1 MPYVELHAHSSY
13 SFLDGASLPEEL
25 AVRAAELGYP
35 ALALTDHDG
44 VYGSLE
50 FAHAAKH
57 FGVRP
62 ITGAELT
69 LADRSHVTVLVETA
83 KGYANLCR
91 LITAAHAHT
100 RPEGKETQP
109 PADPALDQALLEEL
123 NEGLVCLSGCARHG
137 LAVRNPNG
145 AARLARAFGRERFF
159 VELQRPYERGDAR
172 RNAGLRDLAAS
183 LGVPTIVTGDVHAH
197 HLRRAALQD
206 VLVAI
211 RHRSSLDGCEAERRG
226 NHECV
231 LLSPAEMVERFPEDR
246 AAVAR
251 TVELAERLRFDLTE
265 ELGYRY
271 PDFSDSPE
279 PAIVQLAHVCKRTFE
294 DRYPRGHK
302 LRREARARLD
312 EELKLIDEL
321 GLAGFFL
328 LHWDVLEL
336 ARECALEVR
345 GRDSPRHALPPGRGR
360 GSSVGSLVCYLTG
373 LSHVDPVGA
382 ELSLGRFLNRELDS
396 VPDIDLDFP
405 RDIREKLI
413 VAVTERYGR
422 EHAALVASFSTY
434 RSRGAI
440 RDVGKALGL
449 PYAELERI
457 ARVSEGW
464 NAKRVAEELQQLPDA
479 DRKLLSPRWR
489 AFGELCHEI
498 AGLPRHISQHPGG
511 MVISSRPLVELVP
524 VQPAAM
530 AGRQMCQWDK
540 DSCADAGFL
549 KIDLLGLGMLSAVE
563 DCVDQIARLQGKPI
577 DLSRIP
583 LDDKAV
589 YEEIQRADT
598 IGDFQIESRAQM
610 QSLLRTRP
618 ENIDDL
624 TVQVALVRPGPI
636 QGKAVHPYI
645 EHRQRLREDPSFVP
659 PVDHPLLADCLRST
673 LGVVVF
679 QDQVLEVAIALAGFS
694 VGEAEGLRR
703 AMSRKRSHD
712 ALEAYRERFVEG
724 ALRKGVDAETADMV
738 YDKLVG
744 FSGFGFPKSHAA
756 AFGLLAYQSAWL
768 RHHYPAEFLCALL
781 NAQPMGFYPPATLV
795 RDGQRRGV
803 ETRPPDVNVSAA
815 KCAVEDGAVR
825 IGIDYVN
832 GIGEDR
838 GGGCRRGARAGA
850 NRSPSVRDL
859 AQRTQLSEHGLET
872 LIVAGACDCFELPRR
887 QLLWQLGL
895 VPRSQSVPGS
905 GGEEKQLALPLDPTA
920 ATPELPEPTVW
931 ERMLADYRTT
941 NLSVGV
947 HPHGAP
953 ACASAGWRDL
963 LARPRERAGPRAG
976 GDRGNGCRTAAARDR
991 ERRRLHADRGRVR
1004 PGQPDRAAVGL
1015 RQAPSDRPRRAAHPR
1030 ARPLRTDRAQPERP
1044 RPLARDTRA
1053 ARAPDLAGVRSG
1065 RQPARA
1071 PTTSATADSVGLRRL
1086 LIGSRCSIERPS
1098 CALRLKAVL
1107 TSATWVNACGKLPS
1121 WRRVSGSHSSASR
1134 PRSLRRSRSRSKD
1147 LLGLVVPSLEREI
1160 VGEPEGAREERALAG
1175 RQPVDGPCLF
1185 VVRCT
1190 GRRARRARGHARSP
1204 RPCRPCAGRP
1214 PGGSRRAGS
1223 SAGSRPAASSRTT
1236 A

>member
-1 MPYVELHAHSSY
+1 MTVELQPEFPHRTRKKERFPLAGSRSQRAPAARAFREREAKVPYVELHAHSSY

-25 AVRAAELGYP
+25 AVEAAELGYP

-69 LADRSHVTVLVETA
+69 LTDGSHVTLLVETQQ
-83 KGYANLCR
+83 GYANLSR

-100 RPEGKETQP
+100 RLPGKESQP
-109 PADPALDQALLEEL
+109 PADPALDQTLLEEL

-137 LAVRNPNG
+137 LAVRNPNA
-145 AARLARAFGRERFF
+145 AARLAQAFGRDSFF

-172 RNAGLRDLAAS
+172 RNTALRHLADS
-183 LGVPTIVTGDVHAH
+183 LGVPTLVTGDVHAH
-197 HLRRAALQD
+197 HLRRAPLQD
-206 VLVAI
+206 VLVAV

-231 LLSPAEMVERFPEDR
+231 LLSPAEIVERFPEDR

-251 TVELAERLRFDLTE
+251 TVEVAARLRFDLTE

-279 PAIVQLAHVCKRTFE
+279 PAIVQLAHVCKHAFE

-302 LRREARARLD
+302 LRHEADVRLD

-336 ARECALEVR
+336 ARACALEVR
-345 GRDSPRHALPPGRGR
+345 GRDSPRHVLPPGRGR

-382 ELSLGRFLNRELDS
+382 ELSLGRFLNRELNA

-422 EHAALVASFSTY
+422 EHAALVASFATY

-449 PYAELERI
+449 PHAELERI

-464 NAKRVAEELQQLPDA
+464 NAKRVSEELQLLPDA

-489 AFGELCHEI
+489 AFAELCREI

-563 DCVDQIARLQGKPI
+563 DCVEQIATLRGQPI

-583 LDDKAV
+583 LDDQAV
-589 YEEIQRADT
+589 YDDIQRADT
-598 IGDFQIESRAQM
+598 VGDFQIESRAQM
-610 QSLLRTRP
+610 QSLLRTLP
-618 ENIDDL
+618 ENLDDL

-712 ALEAYRERFVEG
+712 ALEAYRDRFVAG
-724 ALRKGVDAETADMV
+724 ALRKGVDADTADMV

-768 RHHYPAEFLCALL
+768 RHHYAAEFLCSLL

-803 ETRPPDVNVSAA
+803 ETRSPDVNVSAA
-815 KCAVEDGAVR
+815 KCTVEDGTVR
-825 IGIDYVN
+825 IGLDYVN
-832 GIGEDR
+832 GIGEDDAQAVVAER
-838 GGGCRRGARAGA
+838 DHAG
-850 NRSPSVRDL
+850 SFSSVRDL

-872 LIVAGACDCFELPRR
+872 LVVSGACDCFCLPRR

-895 VPRSQSVPGS
+895 VPRSQTVPGS
-905 GGEEKQLALPLDPTA
+905 GGGEKQLALPLEPTA
-920 ATPELPEPTVW
+920 ETPDLPEPTVW

-947 HPHGAP
+947 HPMELLRAHLPAGVLSSRELESAP
-953 ACASAGWRDL
+953 NRAQVAVAGMAVARQRPATANGVVFMLIEDEFGVVNLIVPPTVYDRHRAIVRGEPLL
-963 LARPRERAGPRAG
+963 LARGRFERI
-976 GDRGNGCRTAAARDR
+976 
-991 ERRRLHADRGRVR
+991 ERNQNVLVR
-1004 PGQPDRAAVGL
+1004 SLETLG
-1015 RQAPSDRPRRAAHPR
+1015 
-1030 ARPLRTDRAQPERP
+1030 
-1044 RPLARDTRA
+1044 PLAREVSRE
-1053 ARAPDLAGVRSG
+1053 SE
-1065 RQPARA
+1065 
-1071 PTTSATADSVGLRRL
+1071 VGA
-1086 LIGSRCSIERPS
+1086 S
-1098 CALRLKAVL
+1098 
-1107 TSATWVNACGKLPS
+1107 LPS
-1121 WRRVSGSHSSASR
+1121 AHH
-1134 PRSLRRSRSRSKD
+1134 
-1147 LLGLVVPSLEREI
+1147 
-1160 VGEPEGAREERALAG
+1160 
-1175 RQPVDGPCLF
+1175 F
-1185 VVRCT
+1185 
-1190 GRRARRARGHARSP
+1190 GHR
-1204 RPCRPCAGRP
+1204 
-1214 PGGSRRAGS
+1214 
-1223 SAGSRPAASSRTT
+1223 
-1236 A
+1236 

>member
-1 MPYVELHAHSSY
+1 MNNDTHPKIELQPEFPHRTRKKERFPLEGSRSQRAPAARAQRERARQVPYVELHAHSSY

-25 AVRAAELGYP
+25 AVQAAELGYP

-50 FAHAAKH
+50 FAHAAKY

-69 LADRSHVTVLVETA
+69 LADRSHVTVLVETPR
-83 KGYANLCR
+83 GYANLCR

-100 RPEGKETQP
+100 RMPGKESQP
-109 PADPALDQALLEEL
+109 PADPALDQALLEQL

-137 LAVRNPNG
+137 LAVRNPNA
-145 AARLARAFGRERFF
+145 AARLAQAFGRDRFF

-172 RNAGLRDLAAS
+172 RNADLRHLAES
-183 LGVPTIVTGDVHAH
+183 LGVLTLVTGDVHAH
-197 HLRRAALQD
+197 HPRRAPLQD
-206 VLVAI
+206 VLVAV
-211 RHRSSLDGCEAERRG
+211 RNRSSLDGCEAERRG

-231 LLSPAEMVERFPEDR
+231 LLSPAEIVERFPEDR

-251 TVELAERLRFDLTE
+251 TVELAEWLRFDLTE

-279 PAIVQLAHVCKRTFE
+279 PAIVQLAHVCRRAFE
-294 DRYPRGHK
+294 DRYPKGHR

-345 GRDSPRHALPPGRGR
+345 GRDSPRHVLPPGRGR

-382 ELSLGRFLNRELDS
+382 ELSIGRFLNRELDA

-422 EHAALVASFSTY
+422 EHAALVASFATY

-464 NAKRVAEELQQLPDA
+464 NAKRVAEELELLPDA

-530 AGRQMCQWDK
+530 TGRQMCQWDK

-563 DCVDQIARLQGKPI
+563 DCVEQIAELRGQPI

-583 LDDKAV
+583 LDDQAV
-589 YEEIQRADT
+589 YDDIQRADT
-598 IGDFQIESRAQM
+598 VGDFQIESRAQM
-610 QSLLRTRP
+610 QSLLRTLP
-618 ENIDDL
+618 ENLDDL

-645 EHRQRLREDPSFVP
+645 EHRQRLREDPTFVP

-712 ALEAYRERFVEG
+712 ALEAYRGRFVAG
-724 ALRKGVDAETADMV
+724 ALSKGVDAETADMV

-768 RHHYPAEFLCALL
+768 RHHYPAEFLCSLL

-815 KCAVEDGAVR
+815 KCTVEEGAVR

-832 GIGEDR
+832 GIGEDDAKAVVEERDR
-838 GGGCRRGARAGA
+838 GPFG
-850 NRSPSVRDL
+850 SVRDL

-872 LIVAGACDCFELPRR
+872 LIVSGACDCFASPRR

-895 VPRSQSVPGS
+895 VPRSQTVPGS
-905 GGEEKQLALPLDPTA
+905 GGEEKQLALPLEPTA
-920 ATPELPEPTVW
+920 TTPVLPEPTVW

-941 NLSVGV
+941 SLSVGV
-947 HPHGAP
+947 HPLELLRAHLPAGVLSSRELDSTPNRAQVAVAGMAVARQRPATANGVVFMLIEDEFGAVNLIVP
-953 ACASAGWRDL
+953 PTVYDRHRAIVRGEPL
-963 LARPRERAGPRAG
+963 ILARGRFERI
-976 GDRGNGCRTAAARDR
+976 
-991 ERRRLHADRGRVR
+991 ERNQNVLVR
-1004 PGQPDRAAVGL
+1004 SL
-1015 RQAPSDRPRRAAHPR
+1015 ETLS
-1030 ARPLRTDRAQPERP
+1030 
-1044 RPLARDTRA
+1044 PLARQ
-1053 ARAPDLAGVRSG
+1053 VS
-1065 RQPARA
+1065 QEQ
-1071 PTTSATADSVGLRRL
+1071 VGA
-1086 LIGSRCSIERPS
+1086 S
-1098 CALRLKAVL
+1098 
-1107 TSATWVNACGKLPS
+1107 LP
-1121 WRRVSGSHSSASR
+1121 
-1134 PRSLRRSRSRSKD
+1134 
-1147 LLGLVVPSLEREI
+1147 
-1160 VGEPEGAREERALAG
+1160 GAHH
-1175 RQPVDGPCLF
+1175 F
-1185 VVRCT
+1185 
-1190 GRRARRARGHARSP
+1190 GHR
-1204 RPCRPCAGRP
+1204 
-1214 PGGSRRAGS
+1214 
-1223 SAGSRPAASSRTT
+1223 
-1236 A
+1236 